1 MSFESTR
8 LARRCATGFAALVLA
23 AACSAAVA
31 QDYPSRPVKI
41 VVPFATGGP
50 ADVYARYLGQRL
62 QQAMGQAF
70 VVDDRPGGGSI
81 VGTDAVAKS
90 PPDGYTLL
98 LMSNTHTV
106 NESLIPNKPFSL
118 TRDFVPIAP
127 INYSDLV
134 MVVHPSVKAKTLSEF
149 IALAKAEPGKLNYAS
164 SGPGTPYHMA
174 GELFK
179 AMAGVDIVHVPYK
192 GSSGA
197 RTDLIGGQVQMMFD
211 AVTTMSEHVKAGQV
225 RALGTTGKVRSTVL
239 PDVPTISEAG
249 VPGYEATIWLGLVA
263 PKGTPPAIVNR
274 GQGRVGRAGRG
285 GHDDDAGGIRQV
297 HQRRH
302 RKVGAHRQDLRRE
315 AGSVA
320 APRSLVRG
328 TNAPGCR

>member
-1 MSFESTR
+1 MLSAF
-8 LARRCATGFAALVLA
+8 ALVAFCGAPL
-23 AACSAAVA
+23 A
-31 QDYPSRPVKI
+31 QDYPSRAVKI
-41 VVPFATGGP
+41 IVPFAAGGP
-50 ADVYARYLGQRL
+50 ADVYARFLAQRL
-62 QQAMGQAF
+62 QEAMGQPF
-70 VVDDRPGGGSI
+70 VVEDRPGGGSI
-81 VGTDAVAKS
+81 VGTDAAAKS
-90 PPDGYTLL
+90 APDGYTLL
-98 LMSNTHTV
+98 VMSNTHTV
-106 NESLIPNKPFSL
+106 NESLIPNKPFVL

-179 AMAGVDIVHVPYK
+179 AMAGVDIVHVPYR

-197 RTDLIGGQVQMMFD
+197 RTDIIGGQVQMMFD

-249 VPGYEATIWLGLVA
+249 VPGYEATIWIGLIA
-263 PKGTPPAIVNR
+263 PKATPPAIVNR
-274 GQGRVGRAGRG
+274 LNAEITKIVARPEVKREWAAQGAVAMTMTPEEFGKYI
-285 GHDDDAGGIRQV
+285 DADIVKWERIV
-297 HQRRH
+297 
-302 RKVGAHRQDLRRE
+302 KISGAKPE
-315 AGSVA
+315 
-320 APRSLVRG
+320 
-328 TNAPGCR
+328 